1 MLYTAET
8 TFTDAELRE
17 SAETIDLTPK
27 TRTFS
32 AGDEKVAVALA
43 DYKPVETKNVHITET
58 PLTLWNWYKQVAW
71 QNIISIFVLPFLG
84 MLGAF
89 WTSLRWET
97 ALLSIAYYFVSGS
110 GIMAGIDSESSRS
123 CLDMLMLFDRLSPIV
138 VPPLVFGNL
147 SS

>member
-17 SAETIDLTPK
+17 SKETIDLAPK
-27 TRTFS
+27 TRSFS
-32 AGDEKVAVALA
+32 ARDEKAAVALA
-43 DYKPVETKNVHITET
+43 DYKPVETTNVHITET
-58 PLTLWNWYKQVAW
+58 PLTLWNWYKYLAW
-71 QNIISIFVLPFLG
+71 QNVISIFVLPFLG

-110 GIMAGIDSESSRS
+110 GIMAGIESENSRS
-123 CLDMLMLFDRLSPIV
+123 GLDMLMLFDRLPPIM
-138 VPPLVFGNL
+138 VPPLVFCNL
-147 SS
+147 PS